1 MKVERRRRPRVKS
14 DRSAGIQYAALPW
27 RRVGATLEIMLVTSR
42 ETRRWVIPKGWP
54 MLGLSPG
61 ECAAQEAFEE
71 AGVRGRMGGMLGVF
85 GYDKIMKDGTARPL
99 QVEVFGLEV
108 TEELAEWPEL
118 GQRDRKW
125 TSGAEA
131 AGSVDEPELAQIIRR
146 FTAVSVPPQT

>member
-1 MKVERRRRPRVKS
+1 MNLERRRKPRVKS

-27 RRVGATLEIMLVTSR
+27 RRVGVSLEILLLTSR

-71 AGVRGRMGGMLGVF
+71 GGVRGRIGGMLGVF
-85 GYDKIMKDGTARPL
+85 GYDKVMKDGSVRAL
-99 QVEVFGLEV
+99 QVEVFDLEV
-108 TEELAEWPEL
+108 TQELAEWPEL

-131 AGSVDEPELAQIIRR
+131 ADSVGEPELAQIIRR
-146 FTAVSVPPQT
+146 FTAASAPPQT